1 MRTDEDY
8 YNKPIEANSG
18 YSQCLIDVE
27 NGVLKIYD
35 IPLKYRSRTAYI
47 LARKALRYKM
57 FGNERSVTEKELL
70 AKTLKDDIMKYK
82 EVHLDE
88 KMEDLLSIYCLCIED
103 EYIHLSENEI
113 EVYLTQGVKKMLE
126 I

>member
-57 FGNERSVTEKELL
+57 FGSYCSLRSQQHASRCTEF
-70 AKTLKDDIMKYK
+70 
-82 EVHLDE
+82 
-88 KMEDLLSIYCLCIED
+88 
-103 EYIHLSENEI
+103 
-113 EVYLTQGVKKMLE
+113 ML
-126 I
+126 IA